1 MDVVVT
7 DFVVTDFVVYS
18 WPMNPDAVN
27 SIVNLTPELER
38 SIERNPLLSIDTF
51 LIPSPYIREPGLE
64 KDFNHS
70 FVWIQEGEIL
80 GYVLVYSDPRQES
93 FLIYKLVTSPFVR
106 GAGVGSALGE
116 HLVSTIVPEA
126 RIYLY
131 VWEKQTDSLEF
142 FLNKGFQLGETI
154 VYRNLVFYYLSAT
167 SSQVFARRKK
177 AIDTGAPS
185 REEIGRT
192 RHDARKTIRF
202 LSNMVDMLSIDNCGR
217 IIEDIN
223 RETTSLVNTL
233 NAFRDSMSRV
243 HEVNVTELIL
253 ERIVPYVGGSP
264 VNCELRLKLQNTNMV
279 VLGNYVSF
287 SRAFVNIVANS
298 LEAIKA
304 SGREDGIMEIK
315 IGEDNG
321 VPYVRFRDNGIGMS
335 RERLVKGADGIP
347 AFVGRSTKTRKE
359 GEGLGTVQIFST
371 FGPENITVD
380 GRPNRGCTWRIT
392 LRRPLWQ
399 SDPWYTRL
407 ERRYFEFSQL
417 TEVRLPDE
425 HTPRT
430 DVMAFVWQTRKIEIF
445 LFDVILHFSTHHNI
459 RTIFRTVF
467 SFLMGDIDE
476 SALADFGSRLRV
488 DRPVMKTWLI
498 EGSRMVRSR
507 WCAIQNLFPAQD
519 VRGAMLKSYGQAVD
533 NVIIFT
539 LNPATGMFF
548 ATDRK
553 LAEHLD
559 FAPYLG
565 APRDELL
572 RGEFMGDVN
581 DFDRPICL
589 GVWSIDSDADLVKKL
604 RLLRQGSRALI
615 KVGIHRRKKLSFYQ
629 TTWIRHSR
637 DIDSDAT
644 TTFGEFA
651 DLGDEGLLQF
661 SREADDELQGYLS
674 GQD

>member
-1 MDVVVT
+1 
-7 DFVVTDFVVYS
+7 
-18 WPMNPDAVN
+18 MNPHAVN
-27 SIVNLTPELER
+27 AIVNLTPELER

-51 LIPSPYIREPGLE
+51 LIPSPYIRESGIE

-80 GYVLVYSDPRQES
+80 GYILVYSDRDRES

-116 HLVSTIVPEA
+116 HLVSTIDHEA
-126 RIYLY
+126 RVYLY

-154 VYRNLVFYYLSAT
+154 VYRNLVFYYLSAA
-167 SSQVFARRKK
+167 SSQVFSRRSKP
-177 AIDTGAPS
+177 IDTGAAS

-264 VNCELRLKLQNTNMV
+264 VKCELRLKLQNTNMV

-287 SRAFVNIVANS
+287 SRAFVNIVANA

-321 VPYVRFRDNGIGMS
+321 NPYVRFRDNGIGM
-335 RERLVKGADGIP
+335 ERDRLAKGPDGIP
-347 AFVGRSTKTRKE
+347 VFVGRSTKTRRE

-371 FGPENITVD
+371 FGPENIIVD

-407 ERRYFEFSQL
+407 ERRFLEFSQL

-425 HTPRT
+425 RTPRP
-430 DVMAFVWQTRKIEIF
+430 DAIAFVWQTRKIEIF

-467 SFLMGDIDE
+467 SFLMGDIEED
-476 SALADFGSRLRV
+476 ALTDFVEQLRV

-498 EGSRMVRSR
+498 EGSRMVRTR
-507 WCAIQNLFPAQD
+507 WCAIQNILPTQD
-519 VRGAMLKSYGQAVD
+519 LRGAMLKSYGQAVD

-539 LNPATGMFF
+539 LNPGSGTFF

-581 DFDRPICL
+581 DSDRPICL
-589 GVWSIDSDADLVKKL
+589 GVWSIESDEDLLRKL
-604 RLLRQGSRALI
+604 RLLRHGARALVRI
-615 KVGIHRRKKLSFYQ
+615 GIQSDKKLSFYQ
-629 TTWIRHSR
+629 TTWSRHTR

-651 DLGDEGLLQF
+651 DLDDQALLRF
-661 SREADDELQGYLS
+661 SRDADDELQGYLS